1 MKKLLFSINLCLFLS
16 SFLTCNGMRKN
27 TADTKTATPQD
38 TSLTVM
44 DSVRADSIVH
54 MADSLSKDE
63 KYLNHEGGGNEA
75 PKHDA
80 PNQTKIDSIKAA
92 KAKKKKG

>member
-1 MKKLLFSINLCLFLS
+1 MKNWLLSINMILIFS
-16 SFLTCNGMRKN
+16 SLTCNGMRKN
-27 TADTKTATPQD
+27 SAEVKSATSQD
-38 TSLTVM
+38 SSVTMM

-54 MADSLSKDE
+54 TADSLSKDE
-63 KYLNHEGGGNEA
+63 KYTNHEGGGNEA